1 MEQYAGTDELLEALA
16 GPQGGGEAGQRRFCQ
31 VSRQFACTEPQEKFV
46 QPNLMMAHS
55 MRAFGGAGRTETS
68 GYDLAAATKGEGNHK
83 AQPCSRQKRL
93 AASRHSPRQRARRMR
108 ATVSVSGLWIDQP
121 TASSG
126 STNPL
131 YGTISG

>member
-1 MEQYAGTDELLEALA
+1 MEQYARTDELLEALV
-16 GPQGGGEAGQRRFCQ
+16 GSQGGGEAGQRRFCP
-31 VSRQFACTEPQEKFV
+31 VLSQFACTEPQKKFV

-55 MRAFGGAGRTETS
+55 MRAFEGAGRTETS

-83 AQPCSRQKRL
+83 VQPCSRQKRL
-93 AASRHSPRQRARRMR
+93 AASRHSHRQRARRMR
-108 ATVSVSGLWIDQP
+108 ATGSVSGFWIDQP

-126 STNPL
+126 STTPL